1 MNEEVRIPEN
11 IMGTMSENK
20 LLLKISVPL
29 IFSMLIQALYNVVD
43 SYFVSQ
49 ISENALSAVSLAF
62 PIQNLM
68 IGVGV
73 GTGIGMNALL
83 SRRLGQKNQSAVN
96 SAAMNGIF
104 LALINTLVF
113 MIFGIFF
120 ARYYFGT
127 QTDIAEI
134 IGQGTAYLTICTTM
148 CLGVFFDFTFSR
160 LLQSTGLTKYAMI
173 GQIIGAVTNIILDPI
188 MIFGL
193 LGFPKLG
200 VAGAAYA
207 TVIGQVFAMLF
218 DLLFNLRANKEIKL
232 RLRGFRPSLKV
243 IGEIYAVGVP
253 AILNSTLFSFFNY
266 GMNRILIGFSTS
278 ATAVLGVYFKLQSFI
293 FMPVFGLNSG
303 MIPIIAYNYGAKRPD
318 RIKKTMR
325 LGLMYAMGIMLVGVL
340 LFQLLPRQIL
350 SLFIEKPETFAI
362 GIAALKTISLG
373 FVFSAVVFVISSVF
387 QALGHGINALI
398 VQSVR
403 QLVAALPLAYLFSLS
418 GNVNMVWWALPAA
431 EVLTAA
437 VTLLLFRSVNKKQ
450 LSSLGTQRPRALDT
464 EADL

>member
-1 MNEEVRIPEN
+1 MNEEVKIPEN

-43 SYFVSQ
+43 SYFVSK
-49 ISENALSAVSLAF
+49 ISENALTAVSLAF

-68 IGVGV
+68 IGVGI

-83 SRRLGQKNQSAVN
+83 SRRLGQKNRVAVN

-104 LALINTLVF
+104 LSLINTLVF

-134 IGQGTAYLTICTTM
+134 IVQGTAYLTICTTV
-148 CLGVFFDFTFSR
+148 CFGVFFDFAFSR

-200 VAGAAYA
+200 IAGAAYA
-207 TVIGQVFAMLF
+207 TVIGQIFAMLF
-218 DLLFNLRANKEIKL
+218 DLLFNLIANKEIRL
-232 RLRGFRPSLKV
+232 RLKGFRPSLKV

-253 AILNSTLFSFFNY
+253 AILNTTLFSFFNY

-278 ATAVLGVYFKLQSFI
+278 ASAVLGVYFKLQSFI

-303 MIPIIAYNYGAKRPD
+303 MIPIIAYNYGAKRPE

-325 LGLMYAMGIMLVGVL
+325 LGLMYAMGIMLIGVL
-340 LFQLLPRQIL
+340 IFQLMPRQIL
-350 SLFIEKPETFAI
+350 SLFIEKSETLAM
-362 GIAALKTISLG
+362 GVAALKTISLG

-387 QALGHGINALI
+387 QALGHGLHALV

-418 GNVNMVWWALPAA
+418 GEVNMVWWALPAA

-437 VTLLLFRSVNKKQ
+437 VTLMLFRSVNKKQ
-450 LSSLGTQRPRALDT
+450 LSSLGSERLKDLDM
-464 EADL
+464 EAN

>member
-1 MNEEVRIPEN
+1 MNEEVKIPEN

-43 SYFVSQ
+43 SYFVSK
-49 ISENALSAVSLAF
+49 ISENALTAVSLAF

-68 IGVGV
+68 IGVGI

-83 SRRLGQKNQSAVN
+83 SRRLGQKNRVAVN

-104 LALINTLVF
+104 LSLINTLVF

-134 IGQGTAYLTICTTM
+134 IVQGTAYLTICTTV
-148 CLGVFFDFTFSR
+148 CFGVFFDFAFSR

-200 VAGAAYA
+200 IAGAAYA
-207 TVIGQVFAMLF
+207 TVIGQIFAMLF
-218 DLLFNLRANKEIKL
+218 DLLFNLIANKEIRL
-232 RLRGFRPSLKV
+232 RLKGFRPSLKV

-253 AILNSTLFSFFNY
+253 AILNTTLFSFFNY

-278 ATAVLGVYFKLQSFI
+278 ASAVLGVYFKLQSFI

-303 MIPIIAYNYGAKRPD
+303 MIPIIAYNYGAKRPE

-325 LGLMYAMGIMLVGVL
+325 LGLMYAMGIMLIGVL
-340 LFQLLPRQIL
+340 IFQLIPRQIL
-350 SLFIEKPETFAI
+350 SLFIDKPETFAI
-362 GIAALKTISLG
+362 GIAALRTISLG

-387 QALGHGINALI
+387 QALGHGVDALI

-418 GNVNMVWWALPAA
+418 GEVNMVWWALPAA

-437 VTLLLFRSVNKKQ
+437 VTLMLFRSVNKKQ
-450 LSSLGTQRPRALDT
+450 LSSLGSERLKDLDM
-464 EADL
+464 EAN

>member
-43 SYFVSQ
+43 SYFVSK

-104 LALINTLVF
+104 LALMNTLVF

-127 QTDIAEI
+127 QTDVTDI

-148 CLGVFFDFTFSR
+148 CFGVFFDFTFSR

-218 DLLFNLRANKEIKL
+218 DLLFNLRANKEIRL
-232 RLRGFRPSLKV
+232 RLKGFRPSLKV

-253 AILNSTLFSFFNY
+253 AILNSTLFSVFNY

-318 RIKKTMR
+318 RIKKTLR
-325 LGLMYAMGIMLVGVL
+325 LGLMYAMGIMLIGVL

-387 QALGHGINALI
+387 QALGHGLHALI

-418 GNVNMVWWALPAA
+418 GNVNMVWWAIPAA

-450 LSSLGTQRPRALDT
+450 LSFLGAERHYALDT